1 MSTPPVNPASAPLAA
16 NPPPAPGSA
25 RPELPAERAGPPPA
39 GPEAARPYAAL
50 ALARVAEM
58 MGDPDPKVAFPA
70 CREVLDRAWGKAQ
83 GKGAPR
89 GALRVVVRIHEAEDD
104 GSLS

>member
-25 RPELPAERAGPPPA
+25 RPELSAGPA
-39 GPEAARPYAAL
+39 GPASARPYAAL